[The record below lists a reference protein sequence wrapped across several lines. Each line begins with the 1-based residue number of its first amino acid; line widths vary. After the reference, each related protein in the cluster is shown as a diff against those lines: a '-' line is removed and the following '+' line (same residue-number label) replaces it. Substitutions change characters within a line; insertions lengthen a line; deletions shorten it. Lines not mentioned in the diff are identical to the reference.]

1 METALINSVIPM
13 QPIQAY
19 KNGIL
24 SRPVFSYAL
33 RTVLLVL
40 GAVLVAAVYTWS
52 ARQGYEQLNDV
63 LGHQLD
69 LYASGMESELGR
81 HEYLP
86 GIVAMDRDVQALLA
100 NPGDMYQRERTS
112 KHLASLNVRAGA
124 MVVFVVGRDG
134 RIAASSDWYQPD
146 SAIGRDVS
154 GQTYVGDALQGRPA
168 RHFSRSAERN
178 APEYYFAQP
187 VLRDGAVTGV
197 AVVKISLDPIES
209 TWTASVSQS
218 NHEILLVM
226 DENDIILIGTMPEW
240 RNLRATRMAQA
251 MSVEGGGIVSLRGAP
266 NTPLAVYATQIR
278 QMPHQGWR
286 IAILTSAGNVTVNAL
301 RNAVGTAVLLAFVGL
316 LGLFLAQ
323 RRRAIASQL
332 RARAALQRAHDE
344 LELRIAART
353 AELHDMNQELLHEI
367 SERKHAE
374 QVLRASQDSLIHAS
388 RLALLGQMSAGLTHE
403 ISQPLTALRSLSFN
417 SQLLLKRGDMA
428 RIEKNLQS
436 ISGLTERLAHLTDQ
450 LKSFSRKTPLALR
463 PFLLA
468 DAVSATLL
476 LLENRIRTEHIT
488 VESDIDAGL
497 RALCDANRL
506 EQVLINLCAN
516 ALDAMRDAP
525 VKTLAIRVWR
535 ADGRAHIRVADSG
548 TGIPEEALARLF
560 EPFFSTKLPGKG
572 LGLGLAISAD
582 IVRDFGG
589 TLRPSNIP
597 GGAAFE
603 LDLQIPEEHSHV

>member
-1 METALINSVIPM
+1 M
-13 QPIQAY
+13 QAFE
-19 KNGIL
+19 NGIL
-24 SRPVFSYAL
+24 SRQMFSYAIRSL
-33 RTVLLVL
+33 VLVL
-40 GAVLVAAVYTWS
+40 GAVLVVFVYSWS
-52 ARQGYEQLNDV
+52 TRQGYEQLNDV

-69 LYASGMESELGR
+69 LYASGLESELGR

-86 GIVAMDRDVQALLA
+86 GLVAMDRDVQALLA
-100 NPGDMYQRERTS
+100 DPADMHQRERTS

-124 MVVFVVGRDG
+124 MVIFVVGRDG
-134 RIAASSDWYQPD
+134 RIAASSDWYQTD

-154 GQTYVGDALQGRPA
+154 GQAYLNDALQGRPA
-168 RHFSRSAERN
+168 RHFSRSADRH

-187 VLRDGAVTGV
+187 VLRNGVVLGV

-218 NHEILLVM
+218 NSEILLVL
-226 DENDIILIGTMPEW
+226 DDNDIILIGTMPEW
-240 RNLRATRMAQA
+240 RGLQAAAMARA
-251 MSVEGGGIVSLRGAP
+251 MSVQGGGIVRLRGHAP
-266 NTPLAVYATQIR
+266 GSPQIVYATQVR

-286 IAILTSAGNVTVNAL
+286 IAILASAGNVTVNAL
-301 RNAVGTAVLLAFVGL
+301 RNAIGAGIVLAFVGL
-316 LGLFLAQ
+316 LGLYLAQ

-332 RARAALQRAHDE
+332 KARAALQRAHDE

-353 AELHDMNQELLHEI
+353 AELHDMNQELLREI

-388 RLALLGQMSAGLTHE
+388 RLALLGQMSAGITHE

-417 SQLLLKRGDMA
+417 SQLLLKRGDMG

-436 ISGLTERLAHLTDQ
+436 ISGLTERLGHLTDQ
-450 LKSFSRKTPLALR
+450 LKSFSRKSPLALR

-468 DAVSATLL
+468 DAVAATLL

-488 VESDIDAGL
+488 VDSDIDPGL

-516 ALDAMRDAP
+516 ALDAMHEAP
-525 VKTLAIRVWR
+525 VKTLTIRVWR

-548 TGIPEEALARLF
+548 TGIPEDVLARLF

-589 TLRPSNIP
+589 TLRPLNIP
-597 GGAAFE
+597 GGGAAFE
-603 LDLQIPEEHSHV
+603 LDLQIPEEHNHV

>member
-1 METALINSVIPM
+1 M
-13 QPIQAY
+13 QAF
-19 KNGIL
+19 KNRIL
-24 SRPVFSYAL
+24 SRPVFTYAI
-33 RTVLLVL
+33 RAVFLLL
-40 GAVLVAAVYTWS
+40 GAVLVVMVYSWS

-69 LYASGMESELGR
+69 LYASGLESELGR

-86 GIVAMDRDVQALLA
+86 GLVAMDRDVQALLA
-100 NPGDMYQRERTS
+100 EPGKPGEPRQRERTS

-124 MVVFVVGRDG
+124 MVIFVVDHGG
-134 RIAASSDWYQPD
+134 RIAASSDWYQQD

-154 GQTYVGDALQGRPA
+154 GQAYVRDALQGRPA

-218 NHEILLVM
+218 SHEILLVM
-226 DENDIILIGTMPEW
+226 DENDIILVGTTPEW

-251 MSVEGGGIVSLRGAP
+251 MSVEGGGIVSLRGQAP
-266 NTPLAVYATQIR
+266 AAPLNLYATQIR

-286 IAILTSAGNVTVNAL
+286 IAILADAGSVTVNAL
-301 RNAVGTAVLLAFVGL
+301 RNAVGTAVLLAFIGL

-332 RARAALQRAHDE
+332 KARAALQRAHDE
-344 LELRIAART
+344 LELRIVART
-353 AELHDMNQELLHEI
+353 AELHDMNQELLREV

-388 RLALLGQMSAGLTHE
+388 RLALLGQMSAGITHE
-403 ISQPLTALRSLSFN
+403 ISQPLTALRALSFN
-417 SQLLLKRGDMA
+417 SQLLLKRGEMS

-436 ISGLTERLAHLTDQ
+436 ISGLTERMGHLTEQ

-468 DAVSATLL
+468 EAVSATLL

-488 VESDIDAGL
+488 VASEVDAGL
-497 RALCDANRL
+497 HALCDANRL

-525 VKTLAIRVWR
+525 VKTLAIRAWR
-535 ADGRAHIRVADSG
+535 AGGRAHLRVTDSG
-548 TGIPEEALARLF
+548 TGIPEDALARLF

-589 TLRPSNIP
+589 TLRASNIP

-603 LDLQIPEEHSHV
+603 LDLQIPEEPSHV